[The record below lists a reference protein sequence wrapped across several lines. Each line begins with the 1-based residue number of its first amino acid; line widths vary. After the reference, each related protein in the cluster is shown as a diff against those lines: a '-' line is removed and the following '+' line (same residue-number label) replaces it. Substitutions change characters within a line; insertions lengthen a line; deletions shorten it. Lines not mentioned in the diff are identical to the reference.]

1 MSIKVASEHDLM
13 MCSLEELE
21 TMLQHAEEA
30 LIDAILIVPFPPFR
44 IIRTDELKST
54 NTGSTPDTTA
64 SQVGHVFPLQSFQ
77 ATSRSQFAVV
87 LVLPGTPLNNR
98 YAFCSQPR
106 RAHNQTRLT
115 RRLSSA
121 GVGFSNHHT
130 PRQLAQVNSVHI
142 TSTLTLV
149 QLRDIIGQSCLT
161 SFHTPSSL
169 QQHQLFVLHPT
180 QCTDNHN
187 IKTQPQRKMRK
198 ENRKGTPDFDDRR
211 SILVQ
216 SISPHT
222 VPTLRRT
229 PNQTAR
235 QRRQPS
241 VKMHSIRASED
252 SG

>member
-1 MSIKVASEHDLM
+1 MVFSSCRLVFGAMGGQNPMNQILSHSHCVLSILPRVHSFFFHIPLM
-13 MCSLEELE
+13 
-21 TMLQHAEEA
+21 
-30 LIDAILIVPFPPFR
+30 R
-44 IIRTDELKST
+44 
-54 NTGSTPDTTA
+54 
-64 SQVGHVFPLQSFQ
+64 FQ
-77 ATSRSQFAVV
+77 
-87 LVLPGTPLNNR
+87 
-98 YAFCSQPR
+98 
-106 RAHNQTRLT
+106 
-115 RRLSSA
+115 
-121 GVGFSNHHT
+121 SNHHT